1 MNYSSGSSINPSWF
15 ALDTSRDIETQ
26 TNKLFYA
33 RLVLLSD
40 YVIYVRFCN
49 SVWLTAIGKEL
60 LTFLLHGAIL
70 LIDFGLFL
78 FARLAVVTAGTFF
91 LLPPLAHHQSYL
103 PIQRGHIRR

>member
-1 MNYSSGSSINPSWF
+1 M
-15 ALDTSRDIETQ
+15 
-26 TNKLFYA
+26 

-91 LLPPLAHHQSYL
+91 LLPPLARHQSYL